1 MTTPTRHPLPG
12 PHAALIDVPL
22 RLRMTPPVPAGT
34 FIEPWREDREPT
46 AVERA
51 AMRRDGG
58 ACRACGFVSGEHQ
71 LAAALD
77 GNRRDLAQTVTLCPF
92 CHQCLHLDRVAAMQ
106 SGVLILAPEVEQ
118 AALHHMVREA
128 LVARVL
134 GGAAAARAEALLA
147 ALLARRG
154 AAQARLGSDDP
165 AVLAARL
172 AAAPDSEQDPA
183 ALDAMRADLRLL
195 PLPRRLVRKGNLLE
209 DLLPPMLGFW
219 VSVDGPYALKN
230 LRTLP
235 WLDEGLRVFAPAAI
249 DPAVSAG
256 ELAPDPAAIDPTLPD
271 DPAGD
276 GPPPFMYT
284 ADPDDRFRFL
294 LHRRL
299 PDGGYEPVGEYRVID
314 VTEPVGVTKSK
325 LRNLLHLVNGNEHLV
340 INIGQETKT
349 RLMYQFRK
357 IGDKG
362 AVRIE
367 FSTFDDVVTTKN
379 AILALNDG
387 VWDDR
392 EPAGADPG
400 T

>member
-22 RLRMTPPVPAGT
+22 RLRTTPPVPAGT
-34 FIEPWREDREPT
+34 FIEPWREDQEPT

-51 AMRRDGG
+51 AIRRDGHG
-58 ACRACGFVSGEHQ
+58 CRACGFVSGEHQ

-147 ALLARRG
+147 ALLARRV

-172 AAAPDSEQDPA
+172 GATPDAERDA

-219 VSVDGPYALKN
+219 VSVDGPYALKS

-235 WLDEGLRVFAPAAI
+235 WLDEGLRVFAPAAGL
-249 DPAVSAG
+249 AESAG
-256 ELAPDPAAIDPTLPD
+256 ELAPDPAAIDPTLPE

-276 GPPPFMYT
+276 GPPRFIFT
-284 ADPDDRFRFL
+284 ADPEDRFRFP

-314 VTEPVGVTKSK
+314 VTESASITKSK
-325 LRNLLHLVNGNEHLV
+325 LHNMLHIVAGNRHLA
-340 INIGQETKT
+340 IALGQETK
-349 RLMYQFRK
+349 RK
-357 IGDKG
+357 MVFKIVSASDNGVAG
-362 AVRIE
+362 FE
-367 FSTFDDVVTTKN
+367 FSTFDGVVITKN
-379 AILALNDG
+379 ASLTVKEG
-387 VWDDR
+387 VFYDDR
-392 EPAGADPG
+392 KPGDADPG